1 MFLIHMWFCLVLF
14 PFHTRHLALG
24 MVSFSD
30 RLPSVIHIRSVPT
43 WRCQE
48 RCATFFGGKIRFGVV
63 PFFLFQNWLPKCEAS
78 PSSQHNVD
86 EDLRLQVPPVECFS
100 CGDVIP

>member
-1 MFLIHMWFCLVLF
+1 MFLIHMWFCLILF

-48 RCATFFGGKIRFGVV
+48 RCATFFGGKIRFGVL
-63 PFFLFQNWLPKCEAS
+63 PFFLFQNWPPKRKAS